1 MLSAAGTYRD
11 WRAIDYRPAL
21 ASHAPDA
28 LIAELPPHATVL
40 EIGCNE
46 GIVSCELA
54 GRRPDVTVRGVDING
69 AAIEAA
75 RRRAADTA
83 LSNVAFAVDDALHA
97 AGSYDAVM
105 AIRVLTCFPGAAE
118 WEALV
123 RAIVR
128 LLRPNGLFY
137 AIDYQLDETNPA
149 YAARYAAG
157 ARAGWRRGTFRV
169 SAASGEPL
177 FVAHHHTEEEI
188 ACLSR
193 MFTNVRIRRFQS
205 LSMNGNPA
213 AMFEFLGTRGEVAR

>member
-1 MLSAAGTYRD
+1 VLSATGTYRD

-28 LIAELPPHATVL
+28 LIAELPPHAAVL

-54 GRRPDVTVRGVDING
+54 SRRPDVTVRGVDINV
-69 AAIEAA
+69 AAIDTA
-75 RRRAADTA
+75 RRRAADAGLVNAT
-83 LSNVAFAVDDALHA
+83 FAVDDAVHA
-97 AGSYDAVM
+97 EGSYDAVM
-105 AIRVLTCFPGAAE
+105 AIRVLTCFPDAGE
-118 WEALV
+118 WLALV
-123 RAIVR
+123 QAIVR
-128 LLRPNGLFY
+128 LLRPHGLFY
-137 AIDYQLDETNPA
+137 AIDYQLDEANPA

-157 ARAGWRRGTFRV
+157 ARAGWRRGSFHV

-205 LSMNGNPA
+205 RSMNGNPA
-213 AMFEFLGTRGEVAR
+213 AMFELLGTRGEGVR